1 MELEEMG
8 GMVRIPPH
16 SEEAESNVIGLV
28 MTDPTLLKRFEK
40 DGLTPSDFYVPKHR
54 LIWEAILAV
63 SSQGGAPDLLGIKMT
78 LKQKGKLDQA
88 GGMESLT
95 YIYDHTCTKGYAKF
109 YANLVRQKSK
119 LRALIEA
126 CDSAIEMA
134 HSSDSADVIIS
145 KAKFNI
151 HKITEC
157 EQDRESPE
165 ELVERLADAYETAS
179 ATGRSGLGSRWFE
192 VQKRIGVYP
201 PGKMTLVGARPGQGK
216 TTFALNEA
224 LDKAAKGEPV
234 LIISIEMSRDELY
247 DRAIGDL
254 MGLDLTKF
262 KDGTASK
269 EERAAHRKG
278 GKIVAKLP
286 IYMEHG
292 NFSVEQCCSLIRD
305 YVESKKIKLAIID
318 YVQLVAPSEGK
329 KFSNRNMELS
339 WISGSLI
346 RAGNETNIHLMV
358 MSQLNRALMSGAD
371 KGEPELHHLRDSGTL
386 EQDAYMVMFIFQDPN
401 AKGEYSDNQPSIVK
415 VAKHRGG
422 PSPTRTMMVFQ
433 KSKQRFV
440 GRDLR
445 TLDAKAIEAAL
456 APKKQQVQ
464 EEVDA
469 NPEPDTE
476 DEVPF

>member
-1 MELEEMG
+1 MELEEIG
-8 GMVRIPPH
+8 GRLRIPPH
-16 SEEAESNVIGLV
+16 SEEAESNVIGMV
-28 MTDPTLLKRFEK
+28 MADSTLLKKFER
-40 DGLTPSDFYVPKHR
+40 DGLTSDDFFIPKHR
-54 LIWEAILAV
+54 TIWEAVKNIYEK
-63 SSQGGAPDLLGIKMT
+63 GGAPDLLGVTMA
-78 LKQKGKLDQA
+78 LKDAGKLDQA

-95 YIYDHTCTKGYAKF
+95 YIVDHTPAKSYAGF
-109 YANLVRQKSK
+109 YSGVVREKAK
-119 LRALIEA
+119 LRKLIDACEEA
-126 CDSAIEMA
+126 IAMA
-134 HSSDSADVIIS
+134 HSSEHPDVILS
-145 KAKFNI
+145 KAKFTI
-151 HKITEC
+151 HKVS
-157 EQDRESPE
+157 DRQEHAETPE
-165 ELVERLADAYETAS
+165 EIVERLSNAYEHAS
-179 ATGRSGLGSRWFE
+179 TTGKSGLGSRWFE
-192 VQKRIGVYP
+192 LQKRIGVYP

-224 LDKAAKGEPV
+224 LDKASKGEPV
-234 LIISIEMSRDELY
+234 LIISIEMSREELY

-292 NFSVEQCCSLIRD
+292 NYNVEQCCSLIRD
-305 YVESKKIKLAIID
+305 YVETKQIKLAIID

-329 KFSNRNMELS
+329 KFTNRNMELS

-346 RAGNETNIHLMV
+346 RAGNDTNIHLMV
-358 MSQLNRALMSGAD
+358 MSQLNRSLMSGTD

-401 AKGEYSDNQPSIVK
+401 AKGEYSDNQPSILK

-422 PSPTRTMMVFQ
+422 PSPTRTMMTFQ

-445 TLDAKAIEAAL
+445 TLDVKTVEAWISAQNV
-456 APKKQQVQ
+456 KH
-464 EEVDA
+464 EEVVDA
-469 NPEPDTE
+469 IPEPDTE